1 MSLED
6 VFIKKAKINAQLE
19 EFLEDELE
27 KAGYGGVDIQRTPM
41 GSRVTL
47 YVERPGVAIGRKG
60 RTVQD
65 LTEKLEKKFD
75 IENPQIEVSEIEVPE
90 FNAPIMA
97 KRIAFLLSRGL
108 YFRRVGYGTL
118 RRIMEAGARGAE
130 IVISGKLTGDYAREE
145 RFYDGYLKKVGEPA
159 SRLVSTGYAVA
170 NLRAGS
176 VGVKVRIMPPDV
188 ELPDEVKIKGE
199 PLPEEGERE
208 EVLEEE
214 PEEVE
219 EVSEES
225 SEEAKEEADEEP
237 EPKEDEEEKEAEEK
251 PEEKPTE
258 EENEEED

>member
-19 EFLEDELE
+19 EFLENELE

-65 LTEKLEKKFD
+65 LTDKLEREFD
-75 IENPQIEVSEIEVPE
+75 IENPQIEVSEIEIPE

-97 KRIAFLLSRGL
+97 KRIAFLLTRGL

-188 ELPDEVKIKGE
+188 ELPDEVKIKE
-199 PLPEEGERE
+199 KLAPEEEGP
-208 EVLEEE
+208 EEE
-214 PEEVE
+214 APEEVE
-219 EVSEES
+219 EVSEELP
-225 SEEAKEEADEEP
+225 EEPKEKAEEEPKPEEEGELEEEP
-237 EPKEDEEEKEAEEK
+237 EETLKEES
-251 PEEKPTE
+251 
-258 EENEEED
+258 EENKEED